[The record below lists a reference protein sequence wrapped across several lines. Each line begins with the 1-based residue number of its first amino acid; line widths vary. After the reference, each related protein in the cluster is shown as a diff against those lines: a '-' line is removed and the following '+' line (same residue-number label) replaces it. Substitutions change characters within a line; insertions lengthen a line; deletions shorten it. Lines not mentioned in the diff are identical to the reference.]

1 MAISEISRDELKTVF
16 KGRPHLDAL
25 WEKIS
30 RGETAFSPQ
39 EQIQLMFAKA
49 RAHDLRGEFAR
60 ANRLAEDAEQLARAS
75 DDSNGTSAALTL
87 RAYMQL
93 RFGDYAQAARLAAEA
108 IALDDS
114 SPSSVQALR
123 TLAWCAYV
131 LNDWA
136 RAETFF
142 DRAIKLSRK
151 LDFPFGLWSSL
162 TDVTELY
169 YSQGRFELALES
181 LQESN
186 RLAEHADFTTH
197 QGFQFV
203 HLAAIYCMTG
213 KRSQAR
219 AALQELE
226 RFANSHLM
234 ESYFHEHSARLA
246 LLEQD
251 WGTAEKQ
258 LQGVRRLGETHGD
271 ASVMSST
278 LRLACWL
285 ERAHGNYGHALEWAE
300 QAVVSAR
307 RSTTRYEEGLA
318 LMERARVYIVL
329 NDAPRAQADLDHVS
343 EIAHALGAKF
353 LAAEAAFQR
362 AALHWKSKQ
371 PDAPE
376 LWLEAT
382 RQIQYGGYG
391 FLLERERAVAFPIV
405 AEYAR
410 SRASALRASAERM
423 LEQLARVPPLPLRV
437 IGLGRFQV
445 WQGNHKIP
453 ERDWS
458 KRRAGE
464 LFRFLLLQP
473 EYAASRDAL
482 LDALVPDASPESA
495 QTFLHHATS
504 ALRHILEPDLP
515 EKFPS
520 RYLDVQSESIALHL
534 PSGSWIDFE
543 SWQQALHA
551 ATRAEELADALKLYG
566 GELFF
571 QDRYADWSVEARER
585 LAERHRNALLTLA
598 AKQLENENPQAAL
611 DTCRKILADD
621 PWREEAALLGMRAA
635 LALDNR
641 PTALKLYRALER
653 ALRDEFDIAPR
664 EDVAALARSISDKAI
679 L

>member
-1 MAISEISRDELKTVF
+1 MAISEISRDELEAVF
-16 KGRPHLDAL
+16 KGRPHLDTL
-25 WEKIS
+25 RQKIA
-30 RGETAFSPQ
+30 RGEADFSPPERVQ
-39 EQIQLMFAKA
+39 WFLTHA
-49 RAHDLRGEFAR
+49 RVYELRGEFAR
-60 ANRLAEDAEQLARAS
+60 ANAMAENAEQFAREHA
-75 DDSNGTSAALTL
+75 DSKGICAALAM

-93 RFGDYAQAARLAAEA
+93 RFGDYTRAAQLSTKA
-108 IALDDS
+108 IAWDDS
-114 SPSSVQALR
+114 SHASVQALR
-123 TLAWCAYV
+123 ALAWCAYV

-136 RAETFF
+136 RAETCFK
-142 DRAIKLSRK
+142 RAALTSRK
-151 LDFPFGLWSSL
+151 LDFPFGLCTSL
-162 TDVTELY
+162 MDITELY
-169 YSQGRFELALES
+169 YSQGRFELALEA
-181 LQESN
+181 LEESN
-186 RLAEHADFTTH
+186 RVSARADLTIH
-197 QGFQFV
+197 RGFEFV
-203 HLAAIYCMTG
+203 HRASIYCMTG
-213 KRSQAR
+213 KRTEAR
-219 AALQELE
+219 MALQGLE
-226 RFANSHLM
+226 PFITSHLL
-234 ESYFHEHSARLA
+234 ESYYHEFGAWLA
-246 LLEQD
+246 LLEED
-251 WGTAEKQ
+251 WIAADQE
-258 LQGVRRLGETHGD
+258 LQCVRELGETHGD
-271 ASVMSST
+271 AAVIGATRWLSSW
-278 LRLACWL
+278 R
-285 ERAHGNYGHALEWAE
+285 ERARGNFGSALEWAE
-300 QAVVSAR
+300 EAVASAR
-307 RSTTRYEEGLA
+307 RSTMQYDEGLA
-318 LMERARVYIVL
+318 LMERARVYIAL
-329 NDAPRAQADLDHVS
+329 NDVPRAQADLDHVS

-362 AALHWKSKQ
+362 AALHWQ
-371 PDAPE
+371 LQRDDAE
-376 LWLEAT
+376 YLWLDAA

-391 FLLERERAVAFPIV
+391 FLLERERALAFPMV

-410 SRASALRASAERM
+410 SRAPALRASAEKM

-437 IGLGRFQV
+437 IGLGRFAV

-566 GELFF
+566 GELFS

-598 AKQLENENPQAAL
+598 AMQLENENPQAAL

-621 PWREEAALLGMRAA
+621 PWREDAVLLGMRAA